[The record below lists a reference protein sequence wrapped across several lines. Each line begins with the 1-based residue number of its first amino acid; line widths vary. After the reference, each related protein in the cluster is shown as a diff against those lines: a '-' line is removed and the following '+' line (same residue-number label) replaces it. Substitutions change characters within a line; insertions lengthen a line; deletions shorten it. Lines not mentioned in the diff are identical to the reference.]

1 MTIIAILV
9 AIFLLIV
16 LVGWFKLNPFLGF
29 LAASIAAACLS
40 GIPPQDIPGVLE
52 TGIGSML
59 SSLAIILCVG
69 AMFGKLISETGAAQQ
84 ISRTLIADF
93 GQKKI
98 TWALMITGFIV
109 GIPLY
114 YNVGFVLLVPLIF
127 SVAHQTRLPA
137 VYLGIPLLAGLST
150 THGFLPPHP
159 SPVALIPQFGASIGV
174 TLFYGIMIAI
184 PTVIIA
190 GPLLA
195 SRLKHIHANPIKTF
209 FAQPLPDDALPGPWN
224 SFLCALLPVLL
235 IAASCLLPVIAPA
248 IADNAWVLFFSN
260 PSIVLLLG
268 LIVATYSLGIA
279 RGIGFEKIMQFFT
292 DGLKDISII
301 VLIIAGAG
309 ALKQVFVTSGV
320 SNDLGVMLQQ
330 IPLNPLVLAWLIATV
345 IRIALGSATVA
356 GLTAAGIVAPLVIS
370 SGANPNLMVLAVGAG
385 SLMCSHVNDSGFWMY
400 KEYFNLSLKDT
411 FKSWSL
417 METVI
422 GIMGL
427 IGVLILDRFI

>member
-1 MTIIAILV
+1 MAIIAILV
-9 AIFLLIV
+9 AILLLVV
-16 LVGWFKLNPFLGF
+16 LVGWFKTNPFLGF
-29 LAASIAAACLS
+29 LAAAIVAACLS
-40 GIPPQDIPGVLE
+40 GVPPETIPSVLE
-52 TGIGSML
+52 AGIGSML
-59 SSLAIILCVG
+59 GSLAIILCVG
-69 AMFGKLISETGAAQQ
+69 AMFGKLVSETGAAQQ
-84 ISRTLIADF
+84 ISRTLIAAF
-93 GQKKI
+93 GQKHI

-127 SVAHQTRLPA
+127 SVMHQTKLPA

-159 SPVALIPQFGASIGV
+159 APIALIPQFGASIGM
-174 TLFYGIMIAI
+174 TLLYGIMIAI
-184 PTVIIA
+184 PTVIVA

-195 SRLKHIHANPIKTF
+195 NRLKHIQANPIKTF
-209 FAQPLPDDALPGPWN
+209 CAQPLPDDQLPSPFN
-224 SFLCALLPVLL
+224 SFFCALLPVLL
-235 IAASCLLPVIAPA
+235 IAAASLLPVVAPDIAK
-248 IADNAWVLFFSN
+248 NSWVLFFSN

-268 LIVATYSLGIA
+268 LLVATYSLGIA
-279 RGIGFEKIMQFFT
+279 RGISIEKIMQFFT

-320 SNDLGVMLQQ
+320 SNELGAMLQQ
-330 IPLNPLVLAWLIATV
+330 IPLNPLLLAWLIATV

-422 GIMGL
+422 GIMGI